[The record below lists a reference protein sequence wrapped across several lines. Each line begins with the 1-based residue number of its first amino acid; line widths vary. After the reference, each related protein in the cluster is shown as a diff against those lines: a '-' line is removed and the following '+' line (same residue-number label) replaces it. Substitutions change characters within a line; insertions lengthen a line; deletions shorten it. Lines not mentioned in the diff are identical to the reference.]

1 VRSPTDFTDLSGGAI
16 PASLTPRLLG
26 PLLALLLG
34 CSPARYSTE
43 PDPSHRLDSER
54 NGQQG
59 PTLVFPGHYAEGSPQ
74 APPSSAPFASA
85 VPPASS
91 AAPSAAAPTPSK
103 LPDPTPLE
111 MAEQVEYDLELAEG
125 KIRAVSVKPIR
136 LPKPVATP
144 RRLGRYALELS
155 IGRELIERVRFDFPG
170 TAADEPVPGRKKLD
184 APLDLS
190 SRAIARVKLLVPH
203 SPRVRR
209 ALLVDRALNS
219 VQELEWPLPAPPPK
233 PVAVEAQPPQ
243 P

>member
-1 VRSPTDFTDLSGGAI
+1 
-16 PASLTPRLLG
+16 LTPRSLA

-43 PDPSHRLDSER
+43 PDPSHRLDGER
-54 NGQQG
+54 NGQLA

-85 VPPASS
+85 VPAASS
-91 AAPSAAAPTPSK
+91 APPSPATPSASK

-125 KIRAVSVKPIR
+125 KIRAVSVKPVR
-136 LPKPVATP
+136 LSKPVATP

-155 IGRELIERVRFDFPG
+155 IGSELIERVRFDFPG
-170 TAADEPVPGRKKLD
+170 TAADEPVPGRKKLN

-190 SRAIARVKLLVPH
+190 SRAIARVKLLLPH

-209 ALLVDRALNS
+209 ALLVDRAMNT

-233 PVAVEAQPPQ
+233 PIATEAAPAQP
-243 P
+243 